1 MATEPTTGL
10 SLSAIRWPMVAEA
23 AARVR
28 SSADPE
34 ASVRA
39 LVGELHEI
47 ALRDPTR
54 AQEASEMLVEIA
66 DRAAQVPAR
75 VSARCA
81 QAHVLSLATRFEE
94 SLAVLAGATELAM
107 ASGDARSAAHVD
119 HNAVQPLARLGRLT
133 EAVARAERAVDVFE
147 RLGDVVSAAKA
158 HSNLAVIHRMRDDPV
173 RALHHF
179 GLAIPPLR
187 SMPTVAAQLE
197 SNRAEAML
205 DIADFAGAEDAFTR
219 ALEAFSEA
227 GALHAAGVVEGN
239 LADLLGRQGRL
250 ESALGHFE
258 RAGAAL
264 RRGGAVGDAARL
276 EAERAEVLAAIG
288 LYTEAREAWMA
299 AIEELDR
306 AGMPREA
313 ARARTSLAMQL
324 VRAGRAGAGEA
335 VARAAADALTRIGS
349 RYGLARANAALGRA
363 MLAGGR
369 GAEGESLLRDAAAML
384 AERPADAAMVMHT
397 LAEHLLASERVKEA
411 MSWIDRGGEIAEKI
425 EHPVLRASFLHARG
439 RALALL
445 GRQDEAAAQ
454 LRLAISEIERLRGAF
469 MGDRYRAAWLGD
481 RGSVYTDMARIGLR
495 RGDRAGVLEAF
506 TAIERSRARSL
517 LDMVRGGVGLAEH
530 VVTGARTADEQ
541 ELIGRLGQ
549 RRGELNAMF
558 SWLEQRGARSD
569 EPRRA
574 EQGLRVRALERE
586 IAALEGR
593 LAATRR
599 YTEVFGEPASPAR
612 VCAALGERDALVSYY
627 EMDGAIG
634 ALVARRSG
642 VECAGVLCDIAAA
655 DEPTRRLAFQI
666 DRAIA
671 ASTGRGAGDPGRLL
685 SHTQRELRTLHGLL
699 IRPLDA
705 QLRGI
710 DRLIVVPAG
719 PIHGLPIA
727 ALLGDEGYLVERM
740 TPVMCPSAS
749 LFEAV
754 AGAGRPVGL
763 GHRALVVGVADEV
776 APRVR
781 DEAKMAAGKL
791 PNSVLLMD
799 GQATVEQFASEAA
812 RAEFVHLCCH
822 GVFPPGQP
830 MQARLRLGDR
840 WMSAR
845 EAFSLNLPG
854 SAVILSCCEGGRGAT
869 GSGGEVLGLA
879 RALLA
884 AGATTIVAGL
894 WAAHDLATLELF
906 EGFYD
911 HALCEEQKGRATS
924 VAKAL
929 AAAQRALMRHRPHP
943 AFWGTFTCAGAP

>member
-1 MATEPTTGL
+1 MATEQTTGV
-10 SLSAIRWPMVAEA
+10 SLGAMEWSMVAEA

-28 SSADPE
+28 SSPDPE
-34 ASVRA
+34 AAVRA

-47 ALRDPTR
+47 ALRDPAR
-54 AQEASEMLVEIA
+54 AQDASEMLVEIA
-66 DRAAQVPAR
+66 DRGAPVPAR

-81 QAHVLSLATRFEE
+81 RAHVLSLATRFEE
-94 SLAVLAGATELAM
+94 ALTVLGGATDLSQAT
-107 ASGDARSAAHVD
+107 GDARSGAHVD

-133 EAVARAERAVDVFE
+133 EAVARAERAVSVFE
-147 RLGDVVSAAKA
+147 GLGDSVSAAKA

-179 GLAIPPLR
+179 ELAIPPLR
-187 SMPTVAAQLE
+187 GMPTVAAQLE

-205 DIADFAGAEDAFTR
+205 DIADFAGAEKAFTR
-219 ALEAFSEA
+219 ALEAFTEA
-227 GALHAAGVVEGN
+227 DAMHAAGVVEGN

-288 LYTEAREAWMA
+288 LASEAREAWAA
-299 AIEELDR
+299 AILELDR

-324 VRAGRAGAGEA
+324 VRAGRAGAGES
-335 VARAAADALTRIGS
+335 VARAAAEALTRIGS
-349 RYGLARANAALGRA
+349 RHGLARANAALGRA

-369 GAEGESLLRDAAAML
+369 AAEGESLLRDAAEML

-397 LAEHLLASERVKEA
+397 LAEHLLASGRVDEA
-411 MSWIDRGGEIAEKI
+411 MLWTDRGGAIAETI

-439 RALALL
+439 RALAAL
-445 GRQDEAAAQ
+445 GRPAEAAAQ
-454 LRLAISEIERLRGAF
+454 LRLAIGEIERLRGAF

-481 RGSVYTDMARIGLR
+481 RGSVYTDLARIGLR

-569 EPRRA
+569 EARRA
-574 EQGLRVRALERE
+574 DQGLRVRALERE
-586 IAALEGR
+586 IASLEGR

-627 EMDGAIG
+627 EMDGTIG
-634 ALVARRSG
+634 AMVVRRSG
-642 VECAGVLCDIAAA
+642 VESAGALCGVAAVEDSA
-655 DEPTRRLAFQI
+655 RRLAFQI

-671 ASTGRGAGDPGRLL
+671 SSNGRAEGDAGRLL
-685 SHTQRELRTLHGLL
+685 SHAQRELRALHGLL
-699 IRPLDA
+699 ISPIDA

-719 PIHGLPIA
+719 PIHALPIA

-740 TPVMCPSAS
+740 TPVVSPSAS

-754 AGAGRPVGL
+754 AGAARPIGVGD
-763 GHRALVVGVADEV
+763 RALVVGVADEV

-781 DEAKMAAGKL
+781 DEARMAAGRL
-791 PNSVLLMD
+791 SNSTLLMD
-799 GQATVEQFASEAA
+799 EQATVERFASEAA
-812 RAEFVHLCCH
+812 RAAFVHLCCH
-822 GVFPPGQP
+822 GVFPAGQP

-854 SAVILSCCEGGRGAT
+854 SAVILSCCEGGRSAA

-894 WAAHDLATLELF
+894 WAAHDQATLELF

-911 HALCEEQKGRATS
+911 HVLGEERAGKATTAAS
-924 VAKAL
+924 AL
-929 AAAQRALMRHRPHP
+929 AAAQRSLMRDRPHP